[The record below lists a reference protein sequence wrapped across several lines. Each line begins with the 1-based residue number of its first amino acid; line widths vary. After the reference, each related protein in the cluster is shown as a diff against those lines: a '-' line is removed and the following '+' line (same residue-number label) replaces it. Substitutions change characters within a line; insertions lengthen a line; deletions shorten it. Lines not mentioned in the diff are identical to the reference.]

1 MSYVPD
7 FLKPKI
13 ENIPEDLKQQPW
25 AVWIAEP
32 RPSKPGKFNKA
43 PRSPRTGQKIGAN
56 KPELFGT
63 FDEAATAFEAN
74 SRYTGIGVLLTG
86 NGIVGFDLDDC
97 KDLFGLQPE
106 VQQWVALALAK
117 GAYCEWSPSGTGLR
131 LFMRGYLPGTGRKR
145 GELEIYDRDRFLT
158 ITGHVITEEDLPW
171 AS

>member
-1 MSYVPD
+1 MSHLSE
-7 FLKPKI
+7 FLRPKT
-13 ENIPEDLKQQPW
+13 ENIPEELKHQPW

-32 RPSKPGKFNKA
+32 RPGNPEKFNKA
-43 PRSPRTGQKIGAN
+43 PLSPRSGNKIGAD

-63 FDEAATAFEAN
+63 FDEATTAFETN

-97 KDLFGLQPE
+97 KDLSGLKPE

-131 LFMRGYLPGTGRKR
+131 LFVRGSLPGTGRKK
-145 GELEIYDRDRFLT
+145 GSLEIYDRDRFLT
-158 ITGHVITEEDLPW
+158 LTGHVITEENLPW